1 MPFGSDTSTAEPGAT
16 AYRVRLPAFE
26 GPLDLLLHLIRIN
39 EIDITDIPIVEIAQQ
54 YNAALDLMRELNLE
68 VAGEFLVMAS
78 TLLHIKSRMLLPPD
92 PSQTPENAEDPRSEL
107 ARQLQEY
114 ERYRRAA
121 LHLTEAE
128 REASRSWLRPAS
140 RVAEFEGEAALE
152 ADLFLLLTAFRRMM
166 DLAAKEE
173 TTFIQRDRVSLLD
186 RIQWLLE
193 RLREN
198 GRLAFS
204 DLFVPGSPRS
214 DLIVTFLALLE
225 LIRLRVVGA
234 VQTAKFGEI
243 EILVLETPGP
253 VALDSGRILDA

>member
-1 MPFGSDTSTAEPGAT
+1 MPFASDASAAGPVAT
-16 AYRVRLPAFE
+16 GYRVRLQAFE

-39 EIDITDIPIVEIAQQ
+39 EIDIADIPIVEIAQQ

-92 PSQTPENAEDPRSEL
+92 PSQAPENVEDPRSEL
-107 ARQLQEY
+107 ARQLQDY

-121 LHLTEAE
+121 VHLTEAE
-128 REASRSWLRPAS
+128 SEASRSWLRPPS
-140 RVAEFEGEAALE
+140 RVAEFAGEAAVE
-152 ADLFLLLTAFRRMM
+152 ADLFALLTAFRRMM
-166 DLAAKEE
+166 ELAAKEE
-173 TTFIQRDRVSLLD
+173 ESSIQRDRISLLD

-193 RLREN
+193 RLRVH

-204 DLFVPGSPRS
+204 ALFEPGSPRS
-214 DLIVTFLALLE
+214 ELIVTFLALLE
-225 LIRLRVVGA
+225 LIRLRVLGA

-243 EILVLETPGP
+243 EILVLEAPGP
-253 VALDSGRILDA
+253 VAIDPGRVLDA

>member
-1 MPFGSDTSTAEPGAT
+1 MPFESDTSAAGPGTT
-16 AYRVRLPAFE
+16 AYRVRLPVFE

-39 EIDITDIPIVEIAQQ
+39 EIDVTDIPIVEIAQQ

-92 PSQTPENAEDPRSEL
+92 PSQTLEDTEDPRSEL
-107 ARQLQEY
+107 ARQLQKY
-114 ERYRRAA
+114 EQYRRAA

-128 REASRSWLRPAS
+128 CEASKSWLRPAS
-140 RVAEFEGEAALE
+140 RVAEFEGEAAVE
-152 ADLFLLLTAFRRMM
+152 ADLFALLTAFRRMM
-166 DLAAKEE
+166 DLAAKVEAWS
-173 TTFIQRDRVSLLD
+173 IQRDRVSLQD
-186 RIQWLLE
+186 RIHWLLE
-193 RLREN
+193 RLRVD

-204 DLFVPGSPRS
+204 TLFVPASPRS
-214 DLIVTFLALLE
+214 ELIVTFLALLE

-243 EILVLETPGP
+243 EILVLEAPGP
-253 VALDSGRILDA
+253 VAVDPGRILDA